1 MSDYTGPMETGAEES
16 ARMTENAPIRQDIA
30 KCKSCKEPIIFVK
43 TAATGKFIPLNAKP
57 ERRMIINTDQKA
69 ESVTTW
75 TPHHATCEKV
85 EDFR

>member
-1 MSDYTGPMETGAEES
+1 
-16 ARMTENAPIRQDIA
+16 MTENAPIRQDIR
-30 KCKSCKEPIIFVK
+30 KCAGCGKPIIFVQ
-43 TAATGKFIPLNAKP
+43 TAASVKTGKPKWVPLNAKP
-57 ERRMIINTDQKA
+57 ERRMVINAEKKA